1 MKIWKLGLI
10 ICAMVAVLAAG
21 SGIAFS
27 QDRLIR
33 GGEPM
38 RGFAD
43 APVTLVE
50 FCDFQCPFCAEERV
64 VVDQLFSAYPKQMKV
79 VFRHY
84 PVERVHA
91 DAGRAAE
98 ASMCAQE
105 QGRFWDMANSMLA
118 NQTELDVSG
127 LTRQAGDLGLDTRV
141 FSECLL
147 SGRHRMEWKRDQAD
161 GSALGVSGTPSF
173 FVNGTFIE
181 GGAYDRLD
189 AAIRSALA
197 TASAGNR

>member
-10 ICAMVAVLAAG
+10 VGVMVAVLAAG

-27 QDRLIR
+27 EDRLIR

-38 RGFAD
+38 RGSAN

-64 VVDQLFSAYPKQMKV
+64 VLDQLFAAYPSQMRV

-84 PVERVHA
+84 PVERVHS

-98 ASMCAQE
+98 ASMCAQD
-105 QGRFWDMANSMLA
+105 QGRFWDMYASMLA
-118 NQTELDVSG
+118 NQNELDVSG
-127 LTRQAGDLGLDTRV
+127 LVRQAGDLGLDARA
-141 FSECLL
+141 FSECLT
-147 SGRHRMEWKRDQAD
+147 SGRHRMDWKRDQAD
-161 GSALGVSGTPSF
+161 ATALGVSGTPSF

-181 GGAYDRLD
+181 GGAYDRLES
-189 AAIRSALA
+189 AIRSALA
-197 TASAGNR
+197 SLSAATR